1 MTKHFGDANKIRM
14 FKFIGSEQICIGAN
28 VLRAGVSSGLVTE
41 IFQPTM
47 KIQRNE
53 NDQLSEMPELRLP
66 AVMCSIIGEVVVLN
80 KVCFQYSVKRM
91 CTFFCCDTKLKY
103 S

>member
-1 MTKHFGDANKIRM
+1 MSFFNPE
-14 FKFIGSEQICIGAN
+14 FITRSGRSVAYN

-53 NDQLSEMPELRLP
+53 NDQLSEMSELRLP

-80 KVCFQYSVKRM
+80 KVCFQYSVKCM
-91 CTFFCCDTKLKY
+91 CSFFCCDTKLK
-103 S
+103 